1 MVGLKDYASPVVAQ
15 KSPIFGKKR
24 IMASISLGIG
34 SRVKHPQF
42 GVGVVVQ
49 IKPEEYLITFIEHG
63 MREVERT
70 FEQFEIIDAND
81 ADNDL
86 VSLAD
91 IEVLLVNVIRK
102 YSDIQE
108 TVEIGNKWTGGT
120 MILQPGDDS
129 LKPKEVPIDVFFKK
143 IIMLRDRL
151 RVLEQHI
158 NANNKL
164 TEEDK
169 VNLQQYVTRCYGSLT
184 TFNVLFKYTTDNFV
198 GEKGSKD

>member
-1 MVGLKDYASPVVAQ
+1 MQ
-15 KSPIFGKKR
+15 K
-24 IMASISLGIG
+24 ISLGIG

-42 GVGVVVQ
+42 GDGVIVQ
-49 IKPEEYLITFIEHG
+49 IKPEEYLITFMQHG

-70 FEQFEIIDAND
+70 FDQLEIIDAND

-102 YSDIQE
+102 YSDLQE
-108 TVEIGNKWTGGT
+108 RVEIGNKWTGGT
-120 MILQPGDDS
+120 VTLKPGDSS
-129 LKPKEVPIDVFFKK
+129 LKSKEVPIDVFFNK
-143 IIMLRDRL
+143 IVMLRDRL

-158 NANNKL
+158 NSNKKL
-164 TEEDK
+164 SEEDK
-169 VNLQQYVTRCYGSLT
+169 VNLQQYITRCYGSLT
-184 TFNVLFKYTTDNFV
+184 TFNVLFKYTTDQFV